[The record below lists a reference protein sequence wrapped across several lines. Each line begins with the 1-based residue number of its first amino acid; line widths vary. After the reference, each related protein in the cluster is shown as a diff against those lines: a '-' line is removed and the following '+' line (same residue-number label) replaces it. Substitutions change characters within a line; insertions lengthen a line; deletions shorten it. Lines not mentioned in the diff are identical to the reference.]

1 MTTTKP
7 SKTTRGQAW
16 LGNFLVEDRPVA
28 ELLLDSLEF
37 VRTSTMRPALRT
49 RLEQLAESGEIEQP
63 AVLAAALSMEDLKL
77 GIERPVAYTESFRTL
92 AVAIDATPGS
102 EGFVGN
108 LIRDLLRTGNGWLP
122 PSTSLEELRAQ
133 RCRSIVVVTD
143 WAGSG
148 TQLRRYALTLTRH
161 ATIRS
166 WRSGKL
172 LRVHGVA
179 YAATQAAR
187 AHIQEEGSSVDALWM
202 VRVAPSFADRPWSP
216 ADRVRVENL
225 CIRYGRGRRDAL
237 GFLDSRSLFATDTTA
252 PNNVPAVLR
261 LQSPGWQ
268 PFFDGRTVPPNLV
281 AELGDYS
288 GDVTFAEV
296 VSRAGQTRLAAV
308 GPAKHT
314 RPQSGRLLEV
324 LALLGWKPQSSV
336 ELAARMILDVV
347 AVDGLIDA
355 LRVLGL
361 VDEFRRLTPA
371 GRAELHAGKHAVRQV
386 TAILRGSSEPYY
398 PVTLR

>member
-1 MTTTKP
+1 MTATKP
-7 SKTTRGQAW
+7 SETARGQAW
-16 LGNFLVEDRPVA
+16 LANFLVEDRPVA

-37 VRTSTMRPALRT
+37 VRTSTMRLALRT
-49 RLEQLAESGEIEQP
+49 RLEQLAESGQIEQP

-77 GIERPVAYTESFRTL
+77 DTKRPVAYTEGFETL
-92 AVAIDATPGS
+92 AVPIDATPGS

-108 LIRDLLRTGNGWLP
+108 LIRDLLRTGIGWLP
-122 PSTSLEELRAQ
+122 PRTPLEELRAQ
-133 RCRSIVVVTD
+133 RCRSIVVVAD

-166 WRSGKL
+166 WRSGKV

-179 YAATQAAR
+179 YATTQAAR
-187 AHIQEEGSSVDALWM
+187 AHIEEEGSPVDALWM
-202 VRVAPSFADRPWSP
+202 VRVAPSFTDRPWSP
-216 ADRVRVENL
+216 ADRARVEDL
-225 CIRYGRGRRDAL
+225 CIRYGRGHRHAL

-252 PNNVPAVLR
+252 PNNLPAVLR
-261 LQSPGWQ
+261 RQGPGWQ
-268 PFFDGRTVPPNLV
+268 PFFDGRTVPPDLV

-314 RPQSGRLLEV
+314 RRQSGRLLEV
-324 LALLGWKPQSSV
+324 LALLSRNPRSSV
-336 ELAARMILDVV
+336 ELAAWMKLDITAIV
-347 AVDGLIDA
+347 GLIDA

-361 VDEFRRLTPA
+361 VDEHRRVTAA

-398 PVTLR
+398 PVSLR

>member
-7 SKTTRGQAW
+7 SETARGQAW
-16 LGNFLVEDRPVA
+16 LANFLVEDRPVA

-49 RLEQLAESGEIEQP
+49 RLEQLAESGQIEQP
-63 AVLAAALSMEDLKL
+63 AVLTAALSMEDLKL
-77 GIERPVAYTESFRTL
+77 GIKRPVAYTESFKTL
-92 AVAIDATPGS
+92 AVPIDATPGS

-108 LIRDLLRTGNGWLP
+108 LIRDLLRSGNGWLP
-122 PSTSLEELRAQ
+122 PSTPLEELRAQ
-133 RCRSIVVVTD
+133 RCRSIVIVAD

-161 ATIRS
+161 GTIRS

-179 YAATQAAR
+179 YATTQAAC
-187 AHIQEEGSSVDALWM
+187 AHIEEKGSSVDALWM
-202 VRVAPSFADRPWSP
+202 VRVAPSFTDRPWSP
-216 ADRVRVENL
+216 ADQARIEEL
-225 CIRYGRGRRDAL
+225 CIRYGRGRPHAL
-237 GFLDSRSLFATDTTA
+237 GFLGSRSLFATDTTA
-252 PNNVPAVLR
+252 PNNLPAVLR
-261 LQSPGWQ
+261 RQDPGWHA
-268 PFFDGRTVPPNLV
+268 FFDGRTVPPDLV

-288 GDVTFAEV
+288 GDVTFADV

-324 LALLGWKPQSSV
+324 MALLGRSPQSSV
-336 ELAARMILDVV
+336 ELAARMMLDIAV
-347 AVDGLIDA
+347 VDGLLDA

-361 VDEFRRLTPA
+361 VDEHRRVTAA

-398 PVTLR
+398 PLSLR